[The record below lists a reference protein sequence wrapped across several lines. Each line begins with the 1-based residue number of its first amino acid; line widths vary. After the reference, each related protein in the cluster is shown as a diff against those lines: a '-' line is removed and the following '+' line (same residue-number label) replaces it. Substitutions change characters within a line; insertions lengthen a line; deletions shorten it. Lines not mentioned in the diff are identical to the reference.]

1 MTDEE
6 RQHQD
11 LSDIR
16 SIAEKSFAFIRM
28 VLAPL
33 IGLGITSLVGGCW
46 QVHDM
51 GRDFKNMQTQQTE
64 LNAKLESMNEKVLRM
79 FYAGGWDKR
88 DAGGWDKRDAVARPL
103 KDAPQ

>member
-1 MTDEE
+1 
-6 RQHQD
+6 
-11 LSDIR
+11 
-16 SIAEKSFAFIRM
+16 M

-33 IGLGITSLVGGCW
+33 IGLGIASLVGGCW

-51 GRDFKNMQTQQTE
+51 GRDFKSMQTQQSE

-88 DAGGWDKRDAVARPL
+88 E
-103 KDAPQ
+103 APSRTTKEPAQ

>member
-1 MTDEE
+1 MIDLGEQ
-6 RQHQD
+6 QHKD
-11 LSDIR
+11 LTEIR
-16 SIAEKSFAFIRM
+16 AIAEKSFGFIRM

-33 IGLGITSLVGGCW
+33 IALGIASLVGGCW

-79 FYAGGWDKR
+79 FYGGGWDKVGK
-88 DAGGWDKRDAVARPL
+88 AG

>member
-1 MTDEE
+1 MSDDE

-16 SIAEKSFAFIRM
+16 AIAEKSFGFIRM

-33 IGLGITSLVGGCW
+33 ITIGIASLVCGCS

-51 GRDFKNMQTQQTE
+51 GRDFKSMQTQQTE

-88 DAGGWDKRDAVARPL
+88 EMPGRAGR
-103 KDAPQ
+103 DAPQ

>member
-88 DAGGWDKRDAVARPL
+88 ELPSRTTKDAV
-103 KDAPQ
+103 Q

>member
-1 MTDEE
+1 MSDEE

-16 SIAEKSFAFIRM
+16 AIAEKSFGFIRM

-33 IGLGITSLVGGCW
+33 ITIGIASLVGGCW

-51 GRDFKNMQTQQTE
+51 GRDFKAMQTQQTE
-64 LNAKLESMNEKVLRM
+64 LNTKLESMNEKVLRM

-88 DAGGWDKRDAVARPL
+88 EVPGRAGKDAV
-103 KDAPQ
+103 Q

>member
-1 MTDEE
+1 MSDEE

-16 SIAEKSFAFIRM
+16 AIAEKSFGFIRM

-33 IGLGITSLVGGCW
+33 IALGIASLVGGCW

-51 GRDFKNMQTQQTE
+51 GRDFKSMQTQQTE

-88 DAGGWDKRDAVARPL
+88 EVPGRAGKDAV
-103 KDAPQ
+103 Q

>member
-1 MTDEE
+1 MTDEQRHNQE
-6 RQHQD
+6 
-11 LSDIR
+11 LGDIR
-16 SIAEKSFAFIRM
+16 ILVEKSFAFIRM

-33 IGLGITSLVGGCW
+33 IALGITSLVGGCW

-51 GRDFKNMQTQQTE
+51 GRDFKSMQTQQTE

-88 DAGGWDKRDAVARPL
+88 ELPSRTN
-103 KDAPQ
+103 KDTTQ

>member
-1 MTDEE
+1 MSDEE

-16 SIAEKSFAFIRM
+16 AIAEKSFGFIRM

-33 IGLGITSLVGGCW
+33 ITIGIASLVGGCW

-51 GRDFKNMQTQQTE
+51 GRDFKSMQAQQSE
-64 LNAKLESMNEKVLRM
+64 LNVKLESMNEKVLRM
-79 FYAGGWDKR
+79 YYAGGWDKR
-88 DAGGWDKRDAVARPL
+88 EVPGRAG

>member
-1 MTDEE
+1 MTDEQKQNQE
-6 RQHQD
+6 
-11 LSDIR
+11 LGDIR
-16 SIAEKSFAFIRM
+16 ILVEKSFAFIRM

-33 IGLGITSLVGGCW
+33 IALGIASLVGGCW

-51 GRDFKNMQTQQTE
+51 GRDFKNMQTQQSE

-88 DAGGWDKRDAVARPL
+88 DATGRTT

>member
-1 MTDEE
+1 MTDEQKHNQE
-6 RQHQD
+6 
-11 LSDIR
+11 LGDIR
-16 SIAEKSFAFIRM
+16 ILVEKCFAFIRM

-33 IGLGITSLVGGCW
+33 IALGIASLVGGCW

-51 GRDFKNMQTQQTE
+51 GRDFKNMQTQQSE

-88 DAGGWDKRDAVARPL
+88 DATGRTT

>member
-1 MTDEE
+1 MTDEQRHNQE
-6 RQHQD
+6 
-11 LSDIR
+11 LGDIR
-16 SIAEKSFAFIRM
+16 ILVEKCFAFIRM

-33 IGLGITSLVGGCW
+33 ISLGIASLVGGCW

-51 GRDFKNMQTQQTE
+51 GRDFKNMQTQQSE

-88 DAGGWDKRDAVARPL
+88 DAVARPL

>member
-1 MTDEE
+1 MSDEE

-16 SIAEKSFAFIRM
+16 AIAEKSFGFIRM

-33 IGLGITSLVGGCW
+33 IALGIASLVGGCW

-51 GRDFKNMQTQQTE
+51 GRDFKAMQTQQTE
-64 LNAKLESMNEKVLRM
+64 LNTKLESMNEKVLRM

-88 DAGGWDKRDAVARPL
+88 EVPGRAGKDAV
-103 KDAPQ
+103 Q

>member
-1 MTDEE
+1 MTDEQKQNQE
-6 RQHQD
+6 
-11 LSDIR
+11 LGDIR
-16 SIAEKSFAFIRM
+16 ILVEKSFAFIRM

-33 IGLGITSLVGGCW
+33 IGLGIASLVGGCW

-51 GRDFKNMQTQQTE
+51 GRDFKSMQTQQSE

-88 DAGGWDKRDAVARPL
+88 ETPSRTN
-103 KDAPQ
+103 KDTTQ

>member
-1 MTDEE
+1 MSDEE

-16 SIAEKSFAFIRM
+16 AIAEKAFGFIRM

-33 IGLGITSLVGGCW
+33 IALGIASLVGGCW

-51 GRDFKNMQTQQTE
+51 GRDFKAMQTQQSE
-64 LNAKLESMNEKVLRM
+64 LNTKLESMNEKVLRM

-88 DAGGWDKRDAVARPL
+88 EMPGRAGKDAV
-103 KDAPQ
+103 Q

>member
-1 MTDEE
+1 MTDEQKHNQE
-6 RQHQD
+6 
-11 LSDIR
+11 LGDIR
-16 SIAEKSFAFIRM
+16 ILVEKCFAFIRM

-33 IGLGITSLVGGCW
+33 IALGIASLVGGCW

-51 GRDFKNMQTQQTE
+51 GRDFKNMQTQQSE

-88 DAGGWDKRDAVARPL
+88 DATGRTTKDAV
-103 KDAPQ
+103 Q

>member
-1 MTDEE
+1 MSDEE

-16 SIAEKSFAFIRM
+16 AIAEKAFGFIRM

-33 IGLGITSLVGGCW
+33 IALGIASLVGGCW

-51 GRDFKNMQTQQTE
+51 GRDFKAMQTQQSE
-64 LNAKLESMNEKVLRM
+64 LNTKLESMNEKVLRM

-88 DAGGWDKRDAVARPL
+88 EMTGKAGRDAV
-103 KDAPQ
+103 Q

>member
-1 MTDEE
+1 MIDEQQQ
-6 RQHQD
+6 QHQD
-11 LSDIR
+11 LTEIR
-16 SIAEKSFAFIRM
+16 AIAEKSFGFIRM

-33 IGLGITSLVGGCW
+33 ITIGIASLVGGCW

-51 GRDFKNMQTQQTE
+51 GRDFKAMQTQQFET
-64 LNAKLESMNEKVLRM
+64 NIKLESMNEKVLRM

-88 DAGGWDKRDAVARPL
+88 EMTGKAG

>member
-1 MTDEE
+1 MSDEE

-16 SIAEKSFAFIRM
+16 AIAEKSFGFIRM

-33 IGLGITSLVGGCW
+33 ITIGIASLVGGCW

-51 GRDFKNMQTQQTE
+51 GRDFKAMQTQQSE

-88 DAGGWDKRDAVARPL
+88 EMTGKTV
-103 KDAPQ
+103 KDSVQ

>member
-1 MTDEE
+1 MSDEE

-16 SIAEKSFAFIRM
+16 AIAEKSFGFIRM

-33 IGLGITSLVGGCW
+33 ITIGIASLVGGCW

-51 GRDFKNMQTQQTE
+51 GRDFKSMQTQQTE

-88 DAGGWDKRDAVARPL
+88 EMPGRAGKDAV
-103 KDAPQ
+103 Q

>member
-1 MTDEE
+1 MSDEE

-16 SIAEKSFAFIRM
+16 AIAEKSFGFIRM

-33 IGLGITSLVGGCW
+33 ITIGIASLVGGCW

-51 GRDFKNMQTQQTE
+51 GRDFKAMQTQQSE
-64 LNAKLESMNEKVLRM
+64 LNTKLESMNEKVLRM

-88 DAGGWDKRDAVARPL
+88 EMPGRAG

>member
-6 RQHQD
+6 RQQQD

-33 IGLGITSLVGGCW
+33 IGLGIASLVGGCW

-51 GRDFKNMQTQQTE
+51 GRDFKNMQTQQSE

-88 DAGGWDKRDAVARPL
+88 ETPSRTT

>member
-1 MTDEE
+1 MNNEQQQ
-6 RQHQD
+6 QHQD

-16 SIAEKSFAFIRM
+16 AIAEKSFGFIRM

-33 IGLGITSLVGGCW
+33 IALGIASLVGGCW

-51 GRDFKNMQTQQTE
+51 GRDFKAMQTQQTE
-64 LNAKLESMNEKVLRM
+64 LNTKLESMNEKVLRM

-88 DAGGWDKRDAVARPL
+88 EVPGRAGRDAV
-103 KDAPQ
+103 Q

>member
-1 MTDEE
+1 MSDEE

-16 SIAEKSFAFIRM
+16 AIAEKSFGFIRM

-33 IGLGITSLVGGCW
+33 ITIGIASLVGGCW

-51 GRDFKNMQTQQTE
+51 GRDFKAMQTQQSE
-64 LNAKLESMNEKVLRM
+64 LNVKLESMNEKVLRM
-79 FYAGGWDKR
+79 YYAGGWDKR
-88 DAGGWDKRDAVARPL
+88 EVPGKAG

>member
-1 MTDEE
+1 MTDEQKQNQE
-6 RQHQD
+6 
-11 LSDIR
+11 LGDIR
-16 SIAEKSFAFIRM
+16 ILVEKSFAFIRM

-33 IGLGITSLVGGCW
+33 IALGIASLVGGCW

-51 GRDFKNMQTQQTE
+51 GRDFKNMQTQQSE

-88 DAGGWDKRDAVARPL
+88 DATGRMNKDAV
-103 KDAPQ
+103 Q

>member
-1 MTDEE
+1 MSDEE

-16 SIAEKSFAFIRM
+16 AIAEKSFGFIRM

-33 IGLGITSLVGGCW
+33 IALGIASLVGGCW

-51 GRDFKNMQTQQTE
+51 GRDFKAMQTQQTE
-64 LNAKLESMNEKVLRM
+64 LNTKLESMNEKVLRM

-88 DAGGWDKRDAVARPL
+88 EMPGRAGKDAV
-103 KDAPQ
+103 Q

>member
-1 MTDEE
+1 MSDEE

-16 SIAEKSFAFIRM
+16 AIAEKSFGFIRM

-33 IGLGITSLVGGCW
+33 IAIGIASLVGGCW

-51 GRDFKNMQTQQTE
+51 GRDFKAMQTQQSE
-64 LNAKLESMNEKVLRM
+64 LNTKLESMNEKVLRM

-88 DAGGWDKRDAVARPL
+88 EVPGRAGKDAV
-103 KDAPQ
+103 Q